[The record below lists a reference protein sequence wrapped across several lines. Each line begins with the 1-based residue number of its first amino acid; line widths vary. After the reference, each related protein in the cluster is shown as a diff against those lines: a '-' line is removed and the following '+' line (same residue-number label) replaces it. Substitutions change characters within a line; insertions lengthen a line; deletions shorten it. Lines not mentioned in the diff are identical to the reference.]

1 MVDEAR
7 QIEDECVQDAI
18 GAGATAGTLKQ
29 RKSHMRM
36 KVGVE

>member
-7 QIEDECVQDAI
+7 QIEDEFVQDTI

-29 RKSHMRM
+29 SK
-36 KVGVE
+36 